1 VTDVFSIG
9 QPGGTLP
16 ILLVMAKSPKAP
28 VQNAGAPQDAGKSND
43 EQEIRKKSEK
53 KNANAN
59 ANAPFWVW
67 TVISKFN
74 SN

>member
-1 VTDVFSIG
+1 
-9 QPGGTLP
+9 
-16 ILLVMAKSPKAP
+16 MAKSPKAP